1 MKEQE
6 RIILLALS
14 EGYTNIHDKVIM
26 PNNEYLKKKSKI
38 EGKNYLSIEENG
50 DYVPDND
57 TRILGMTQNTSKIK
71 KQKK

>member
-1 MKEQE
+1 
-6 RIILLALS
+6 
-14 EGYTNIHDKVIM
+14 M

-57 TRILGMTQNTSKIK
+57 TRILDMTQNTSKIK